1 MTAYYISDQES
12 DSNESD
18 VLPVQDSGNAAVP
31 TNPFTPISTGDPAK
45 QLQRAQSAIRRRYY
59 RRSETL
65 FKKLAE
71 MTTQTGWT
79 GFLVL
84 RSPDG
89 GQYLYGGE
97 RGLIDRFMAH
107 QPLTDVVPTKANSS
121 HVSMT
126 KVMDKVVKTGKGKKL
141 NQLVLDT
148 PEKDAETPT
157 SGLPSAESQRDSLGA
172 IQFSVDVAAPFSE
185 VQNQSVLRP
194 TQTSRPNVRRKLSTI
209 YESKRKPGP
218 SKKKQK
224 KE

>member
-1 MTAYYISDQES
+1 MEPVFHNVSLLQVHCKDMNQSLRTAYYISDQES

-18 VLPVQDSGNAAVP
+18 VLPVQDSGDAAVP

-89 GQYLYGGE
+89 GQYLYGG
-97 RGLIDRFMAH
+97 GKGADWPIHGSSAPDWCCAH
-107 QPLTDVVPTKANSS
+107 Q
-121 HVSMT
+121 
-126 KVMDKVVKTGKGKKL
+126 G
-141 NQLVLDT
+141 Q
-148 PEKDAETPT
+148 
-157 SGLPSAESQRDSLGA
+157 
-172 IQFSVDVAAPFSE
+172 QFSCVHD
-185 VQNQSVLRP
+185 QGHGQSGENR
-194 TQTSRPNVRRKLSTI
+194 
-209 YESKRKPGP
+209 EG
-218 SKKKQK
+218 
-224 KE
+224 